1 MSGCLTFPST
11 SSSLLAAAPCFSVV
25 AAAAAAATPKLGADT
40 VLLVIAFERAESLR
54 RSLGSVLRH
63 HPCGSGPRVVVSQDG
78 GRETPRWREAKEE
91 ILAAQSYLAK
101 KCGPAL
107 APMRVVVH
115 DQTGGGDGY
124 HKLARHFGA
133 AFADAFDDATR
144 RVIVLE
150 EDLEVAPDF
159 FDFFAAVAPA
169 LDGDATL
176 LAASAWNDNGV
187 RGRVDVALDASA
199 VVRSDFFGGLG
210 WMITADVWAELA
222 PKWPEAYWDD
232 WLREPAQRK
241 NRQILRP
248 AVCRTFHVASRTG
261 TSNNQYGTFL
271 ANILLAPGPPR
282 PFDLRYATAEAADA
296 KLLADLA
303 AAPQADV
310 AQIDGARPAS
320 ARVVYDGVAAPGPR
334 SFPALAKKLGVM
346 DNEKAGVPRGAYRGV
361 VAFRRGPTTVFLA
374 PHMEQIRAYMGGA
387 DYARV

>member
-1 MSGCLTFPST
+1 M
-11 SSSLLAAAPCFSVV
+11 
-25 AAAAAAATPKLGADT
+25 
-40 VLLVIAFERAESLR
+40 LLVIAFERAESLR

-91 ILAAQSYLAK
+91 ILAAKSYLAK

-133 AFADAFDDATR
+133 AFADAFDDETR

-210 WMITADVWAELA
+210 WMITAKIWAELA